1 VTVPLHVA
9 IREHL
14 ERAIVSGAWPP
25 GHRLPSE
32 MELARQFGC
41 ARMTVSKVVGAL
53 ADAGL
58 VTRRRR
64 AGTVVAEPRRE
75 ETTLQIHD
83 MPAEVRASGAA
94 YGFEVVA
101 RQARP
106 ATAEDAARLGVG
118 AGAAVL
124 ALEVVHR
131 ADGAP
136 YALEERVINLAA
148 VPEAATAAFDEA
160 PPGSW
165 LQARLPW
172 TDAEHH
178 ILALN
183 ADAAIAARLGVAV
196 GAACL
201 RDDRRSWHGEQVVT
215 SVRLTYPGERRLVA
229 RFHAPGGR
237 FERARSGRGRSG

>member
-1 VTVPLHVA
+1 VSARAAIPLHVA
-9 IREHL
+9 IREYL
-14 ERAIVSGAWPP
+14 ERAIVSGEWPP

-32 MELARQFGC
+32 KALAEQFGC
-41 ARMTVSKVVGAL
+41 ARMTVSKVVSGL

-75 ETTLQIHD
+75 ETMLRIHD

-94 YGFEVVA
+94 YGFEVIGREQRA
-101 RQARP
+101 
-106 ATAEDAARLGVG
+106 ATAGDAARLGVRP
-118 AGAAVL
+118 GAAVL

-136 YALEERVINLAA
+136 YALEQRVINLAV
-148 VPEAATAAFDEA
+148 VPDAAAEAFADA

-183 ADAAIAARLGVAV
+183 ADALIAARLGVAP

-201 RDDRRSWHGEQVVT
+201 RDDRKSWHGEAIVT
-215 SVRLTYPGERRLVA
+215 SVQLTYPGDRRLVA

-237 FERARSGRGRSG
+237 FAKAQGG